1 MEIILKQDVI
11 NLGYKD
17 DIVTVKNGYANNY
30 LLPKDLAIIATPANK
45 KMHEETLRQRAF
57 KEEKLR
63 KDAETQKAALDGKVV
78 RIATKVGE
86 KGQLFGAVNNIQIAD
101 ALKEQYNY
109 DVDRKKIVVDGS
121 KIKEVGTYSA
131 IVNIYRE
138 IKAELK
144 IEVVSD
150 APAAAEAPAEA

>member
-30 LLPKDLAIIATPANK
+30 LLPQGLAIIATPANK

-57 KEEKLR
+57 NEEKLR
-63 KDAETQKAALDGKVV
+63 KDAEPLKAALAGKSV

-86 KGQLFGAVNNIQIAD
+86 NGQLFGSVNNIQVAD
-101 ALKEQYNY
+101 ALKTQYNY
-109 DVDRKKIVVDGS
+109 DIDRKKIVVDGA
-121 KIKEVGTYSA
+121 KMKEIGTFPA
-131 IVNIYRE
+131 QINIYKE
-138 IKAELK
+138 IKAQINVE
-144 IEVVSD
+144 IV
-150 APAAAEAPAEA
+150 AE